1 MRMIDEP
8 GYGLKKAANVS
19 VNKELLREAKS
30 MGINLSATLESA
42 LREKIR
48 ERRSEQWIAE
58 NADAIAAYNDDVEK
72 NGVFSDGRRLF

>member
-1 MRMIDEP
+1 MIDEP
-8 GYGLKKAANVS
+8 SYGQKKAVNVS
-19 VNKELLREAKS
+19 VNKGLLREAKS

-48 ERRSEQWIAE
+48 QRQREQWIAE
-58 NADAIAAYNDDVEK
+58 NADAIAAYNEDVEQ